1 MKEKQDDEC
10 LMKLLEKV
18 NETTNADSKWL
29 YITMIVLVGCFAAI
43 IFTLI
48 FAT

>member
-1 MKEKQDDEC
+1 MKEKQDDER

-29 YITMIVLVGCFAAI
+29 YIAMIVFVDCFAATI
-43 IFTLI
+43 STLI
-48 FAT
+48 FSI